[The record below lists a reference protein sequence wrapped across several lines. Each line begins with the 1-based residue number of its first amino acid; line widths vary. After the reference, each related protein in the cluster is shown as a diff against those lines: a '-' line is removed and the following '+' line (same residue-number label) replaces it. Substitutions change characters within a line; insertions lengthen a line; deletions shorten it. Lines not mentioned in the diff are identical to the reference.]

1 MEESC
6 TDSKCFSALQQSGTE
21 QGLPNKSQVAGLE
34 RIIKLAEQPDFSGQI
49 RSYKK
54 VEKKVTLLSLGL

>member
-1 MEESC
+1 MFLS
-6 TDSKCFSALQQSGTE
+6 TTVQQSGTE

-49 RSYKK
+49 RSHKK
-54 VEKKVTLLSLGL
+54 VEKKVTQISLGL